1 MIHIWGTFRNVL
13 DLTKVEDKK
22 PKDRDK
28 DEEIKTEFS
37 LFSSADF
44 HSSHFILC
52 LDGLFV
58 RRNY

>member
-1 MIHIWGTFRNVL
+1 ML